1 VIDNKAVATARIR
14 FGTWAEFERFLQQ
27 DGGVHG
33 LFVRAATPPPIGT
46 ELSVHFVLPD
56 ASDLILPGRVVH
68 CLSAEEAKASEGEPG
83 MGVQFTHMSAEQAQ
97 RVQALMAQ
105 ASAEKGNGNMSTQEG
120 VRSAAPAPAAPRNSQ
135 PTVRDP
141 RLDQVQ
147 ALLDRARLDAAER
160 KLGEVLSENP
170 ELTPAKILLL
180 LTQARRARAQFDFE
194 LAIELYTG
202 VLMLDSTHREALDQM
217 QALNGELAH
226 TKELYER
233 VFGRPRGRS
242 QRPQE

>member
-1 VIDNKAVATARIR
+1 
-14 FGTWAEFERFLQQ
+14 
-27 DGGVHG
+27 
-33 LFVRAATPPPIGT
+33 
-46 ELSVHFVLPD
+46 
-56 ASDLILPGRVVH
+56 
-68 CLSAEEAKASEGEPG
+68 
-83 MGVQFTHMSAEQAQ
+83 
-97 RVQALMAQ
+97 
-105 ASAEKGNGNMSTQEG
+105 
-120 VRSAAPAPAAPRNSQ
+120 
-135 PTVRDP
+135 VRDS
-141 RLDQVQ
+141 RLDQVT

-194 LAIELYTG
+194 LALELYTG
-202 VLMLDSTHREALDQM
+202 VLMLDSTHREALEQM